1 MKTVI
6 TAESAGFCF
15 GVKRAVDTVYE
26 EIEKGGKIYTYGEI
40 IHNEEVVRD
49 LNEKGITVINTLEEL
64 ESLEEGTV
72 IIRSH
77 GVSKTVYDILEK
89 KKKVKVVDATC
100 PFVLKIHKIVAEES
114 AAGKEIIIIGD
125 MDHPEVRGIIGFS
138 ESPVTCIK
146 TEDEAHAYRSDSDK
160 PKCIVAQTTFNL
172 HKFNNIV
179 EILNKKCYDVH
190 TVNTI
195 CNATEQR
202 QTEAL
207 EIASRADAMIV
218 IGGRHS
224 SNTRKLYEICSE
236 RCADTRFIQTVDDL
250 DTDSLKDVNCVGI
263 TAGASTPNYIIE
275 EVQKHV
281 RGTDF

>member
-1 MKTVI
+1 MEVI
-6 TAESAGFCF
+6 TAKSAGFCF
-15 GVKRAVDTVYE
+15 GVERAVNTVYS

-40 IHNEEVVRD
+40 IHNEEVVKD
-49 LNEKGITVINTLEEL
+49 LSDKGVRIIGSKDEL
-64 ESLEEGTV
+64 EALDEGTV

-77 GVSKTVYDILEK
+77 GVSKDIYKIIEEK
-89 KKKVKVVDATC
+89 EGLNLVDATC
-100 PFVLKIHKIVAEES
+100 PFVLKIHRIVEEES
-114 AAGKEIIIIGD
+114 AKGRNILIIGD
-125 MDHPEVRGIIGFS
+125 EDHPEVRGIIGFS
-138 ESPVTCIK
+138 ETPVTCIK
-146 TEDEAHAYRSDSDK
+146 TAEEAENYVPESGKALSV
-160 PKCIVAQTTFNL
+160 VAQTTFNL

-179 EILNKKCYDVH
+179 EILSKKCYDVH

-202 QTEAL
+202 QTEAG
-207 EIASRADAMIV
+207 EIASQTDAMIV

-236 RCADTRFIQTVDDL
+236 RCADTRFIQTVNDL
-250 DTDSLKDVNCVGI
+250 DPDSLKGVKKVGI